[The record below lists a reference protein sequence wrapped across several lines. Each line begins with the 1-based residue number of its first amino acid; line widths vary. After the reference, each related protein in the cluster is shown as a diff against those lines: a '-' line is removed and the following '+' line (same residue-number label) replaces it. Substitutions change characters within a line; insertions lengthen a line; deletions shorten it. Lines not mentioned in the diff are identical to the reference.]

1 MKNFSND
8 LIRELEVE
16 IANIQSRDNNPIV
29 FLEQAICCTIKALEK
44 LKTHFKKHKLET
56 KKEEIEFFKEIKPQ
70 LTSKLI
76 SFNNQYKIEIN
87 KPNGN
92 KKQIKK
98 YYKKEIKK
106 RNNFFLKN
114 AEFYKYYKTKNTCF
128 DKKYFIRRRYDI
140 KLTLENHYFQS
151 DKNFSTSHDYLVAK
165 IIANEEIIEFL
176 KAKLKKETEKR
187 INTSMNLQWTGTK
200 VALVE
205 LTYALHNNKV
215 LNNGNTSLNE
225 CVKAVESF
233 FNIEIKQHNRIF
245 LEIRNRKTIQ
255 KTNFLNNLSESLN
268 KKMNELDS

>member
-1 MKNFSND
+1 MKNFSNE
-8 LIRELEVE
+8 LINELEAELVK
-16 IANIQSRDNNPIV
+16 IRNIDDNPIDY
-29 FLEQAICCTIKALEK
+29 FEQAIICTINTLEK
-44 LKTHFKKHKLET
+44 LKTYFKKNKLES

-76 SFNNQYKIEIN
+76 SFNDQYKIEIN
-87 KPNGN
+87 KPCGD

-106 RNNFFLKN
+106 RNNFFIKN
-114 AEFYKYYKTKNTCF
+114 AEFYKYYKTRNTCL
-128 DKKYFIRRRYDI
+128 DKKYFIRKRYDI

-151 DKNFSTSHDYLVAK
+151 DKNFSTSHDYLIAK
-165 IIANEEIIEFL
+165 IMANEEIIEVL
-176 KAKLKKETEKR
+176 KTKLKKETEKKT
-187 INTSMNLQWTGTK
+187 NTTFNLQWTGNK

-205 LTYALHNNKV
+205 LIYALHNNKV
-215 LNNGNTSLNE
+215 LNNGNISLNE

-255 KTNFLNNLSESLN
+255 KTNFLNNLSENLN
-268 KKMNELDS
+268 KKMNELDN

>member
-8 LIRELEVE
+8 LIKELEDE
-16 IANIQSRDNNPIV
+16 IASIQSIDNNPIV
-29 FLEQAICCTIKALEK
+29 FLEQAIICTIKALEK
-44 LKTHFKKHKLET
+44 LKTYFKKHKLET

-76 SFNNQYKIEIN
+76 SFNDRYKIEIN
-87 KPNGN
+87 KPNGD
-92 KKQIKK
+92 KRQTKK

-114 AEFYKYYKTKNTCF
+114 AEFYKYYKTKNTCL
-128 DKKYFIRRRYDI
+128 DKKYFIRKRYDI

-151 DKNFSTSHDYLVAK
+151 DKNFSTSHDYLIAK
-165 IIANEEIIEFL
+165 IIANENIIEFL
-176 KAKLKKETEKR
+176 KTKLKKESKKR
-187 INTSMNLQWTGTK
+187 INTTMNLQWTGTK

-225 CVKAVESF
+225 CIKAVESF
-233 FNIEIKQHNRIF
+233 FNTEIKQHNRIF

-255 KTNFLNNLSESLN
+255 KTNFLNNLSENLN
-268 KKMNELDS
+268 KKMNELDN